1 MRKGLL
7 LLLLLQF
14 SVALFAQK
22 DTLITLGDDVI
33 SSEEFLAVYN
43 KNKNVGKDIDPKT
56 PEEYLEL
63 YINFKLKVK
72 EATTLGKDTLPGFIR
87 EFGGYRAQ
95 LAKPYLVDKKT
106 EEKVVAEAY
115 ERMQYEVRAS
125 HIMLDLPA
133 DALPA
138 DTLRVYNELMKVRK
152 EIIAGASF
160 EDKAKEISTDT
171 YSAVNGGDLGY
182 FTVFNMVYPF
192 ESAAYNTPQ
201 GEISMPV
208 RSPYGYHLVKTVD
221 KRPNR
226 GKVKVAQIFVI
237 SDNKTSKEKQAE
249 AERKV
254 QEIYK
259 QLQEGAEFELLC
271 KQYSDDKSTS
281 SIGGVMKPFGI
292 NEMLYE
298 FQEASFAIENVGD
311 YTEPFKSERG
321 WHIVK
326 LIEKIPVGSF
336 EESEKSIKKS
346 IKNDA
351 RSSKGRNSLIVTL
364 KKEYN
369 FKDYPKR
376 LKDVNRLV
384 DESFLTAKWNGT
396 EAKKLTKTL
405 MEFAGT
411 KYTQGDFAAYLE
423 KNQRPVRKGNEIE
436 KEVYKFYNNWV
447 NSTIIQYEDGQLE
460 SKYPEFRLLV
470 NEYRDG
476 ILLFDL
482 TQETVWDKA
491 SKDTTGLKAFHEA
504 HKSDYMWGK
513 RVNAVV
519 VSCSDKSTATK
530 VMKSLKKNSSLQ
542 SILDKYNKDSELTVK
557 LDSNLYSE
565 GQNALID
572 KVEWVKG
579 ASAIVEED
587 KRAKF
592 VYIYEVLEPMEKEL
606 MEARG
611 LIISDY
617 QKELETAWI
626 AELRAKYPVTVN
638 KDLFKKVTSSVD

>member
-1 MRKGLL
+1 
-7 LLLLLQF
+7 
-14 SVALFAQK
+14 
-22 DTLITLGDDVI
+22 
-33 SSEEFLAVYN
+33 
-43 KNKNVGKDIDPKT
+43 
-56 PEEYLEL
+56 
-63 YINFKLKVK
+63 
-72 EATTLGKDTLPGFIR
+72 
-87 EFGGYRAQ
+87 
-95 LAKPYLVDKKT
+95 
-106 EEKVVAEAY
+106 
-115 ERMQYEVRAS
+115 
-125 HIMLDLPA
+125 
-133 DALPA
+133 
-138 DTLRVYNELMKVRK
+138 
-152 EIIAGASF
+152 
-160 EDKAKEISTDT
+160 
-171 YSAVNGGDLGY
+171 
-182 FTVFNMVYPF
+182 
-192 ESAAYNTPQ
+192 
-201 GEISMPV
+201 
-208 RSPYGYHLVKTVD
+208 
-221 KRPNR
+221 
-226 GKVKVAQIFVI
+226 
-237 SDNKTSKEKQAE
+237 
-249 AERKV
+249 
-254 QEIYK
+254 
-259 QLQEGAEFELLC
+259 
-271 KQYSDDKSTS
+271 
-281 SIGGVMKPFGI
+281 
-292 NEMLYE
+292 
-298 FQEASFAIENVGD
+298 
-311 YTEPFKSERG
+311 
-321 WHIVK
+321 

-369 FKDYPKR
+369 FKDYPKK

-405 MEFAGT
+405 MEFAGA

-436 KEVYKFYNNWV
+436 KEVYKYYNNWV

>member
-221 KRPNR
+221 
-226 GKVKVAQIFVI
+226 
-237 SDNKTSKEKQAE
+237 
-249 AERKV
+249 
-254 QEIYK
+254 
-259 QLQEGAEFELLC
+259 
-271 KQYSDDKSTS
+271 
-281 SIGGVMKPFGI
+281 
-292 NEMLYE
+292 
-298 FQEASFAIENVGD
+298 
-311 YTEPFKSERG
+311 
-321 WHIVK
+321 
-326 LIEKIPVGSF
+326 
-336 EESEKSIKKS
+336 
-346 IKNDA
+346 
-351 RSSKGRNSLIVTL
+351 
-364 KKEYN
+364 
-369 FKDYPKR
+369 
-376 LKDVNRLV
+376 
-384 DESFLTAKWNGT
+384 
-396 EAKKLTKTL
+396 
-405 MEFAGT
+405 
-411 KYTQGDFAAYLE
+411 
-423 KNQRPVRKGNEIE
+423 
-436 KEVYKFYNNWV
+436 
-447 NSTIIQYEDGQLE
+447 
-460 SKYPEFRLLV
+460 
-470 NEYRDG
+470 
-476 ILLFDL
+476 
-482 TQETVWDKA
+482 
-491 SKDTTGLKAFHEA
+491 
-504 HKSDYMWGK
+504 
-513 RVNAVV
+513 
-519 VSCSDKSTATK
+519 
-530 VMKSLKKNSSLQ
+530 
-542 SILDKYNKDSELTVK
+542 
-557 LDSNLYSE
+557 
-565 GQNALID
+565 
-572 KVEWVKG
+572 
-579 ASAIVEED
+579 
-587 KRAKF
+587 
-592 VYIYEVLEPMEKEL
+592 
-606 MEARG
+606 
-611 LIISDY
+611 
-617 QKELETAWI
+617 
-626 AELRAKYPVTVN
+626 
-638 KDLFKKVTSSVD
+638 